1 MSYANRV
8 LGSIPYG
15 TLIGAPMTAAVEAQ
29 ALAAQSSVN
38 FIRTVGFK
46 NPDQNDSDDEESTG
60 WGDTRYVEFTYTTRE
75 TDEDTPREAKVN
87 VPLLTIVPIPYLRI
101 DDMTIDF
108 TSKIT
113 EEMIHKKDEK
123 TDVKSD
129 SSLNVEYKKFL
140 SPVKVGFKSSLSV
153 KHSSS
158 SSTTNRYKTEHTINI
173 NVRAVQD
180 DIPGGMSRV
189 LDLLE
194 SGIKEKESDSES

>member
-29 ALAAQSSVN
+29 ALAAQSSID
-38 FIRTVGFK
+38 FIRAVGFESES
-46 NPDQNDSDDEESTG
+46 DSEE
-60 WGDTRYVEFTYTTRE
+60 WGPTRSVTFTYISRD
-75 TDEDTPREAKVN
+75 TDNDTERTASLQ

-113 EEMIHKKDEK
+113 EEMIRK
-123 TDVKSD
+123 TER
-129 SSLNVEYKKFL
+129 SSETELDASLDIEYSKFL
-140 SPVKVGFKSSLSV
+140 SPVKVGFKSTLST

-158 SSTTNRYKTEHTINI
+158 ASTSNRYKTEHTINI

-180 DIPGGMSRV
+180 DIPGGMNRV
-189 LDLLE
+189 LDILE
-194 SGIKEKESDSES
+194 SSIDEQSSE

>member
-1 MSYANRV
+1 MSYANRI

-15 TLIGAPMTAAVEAQ
+15 TLIGAPLTAAVEAQ
-29 ALAAQSSVN
+29 ALAAQSSID
-38 FIRTVGFK
+38 FIRTIGFTS
-46 NPDQNDSDDEESTG
+46 NADGEDFSEVRSVT
-60 WGDTRYVEFTYTTRE
+60 FTYATRD
-75 TDEDTPREAKVN
+75 TDTGVDREATLT

-113 EEMIHKKDEK
+113 EELLRTTKRDQQ
-123 TDVKSD
+123 TAADATLSVNYKS
-129 SSLNVEYKKFL
+129 FL
-140 SPVKVGFKSSLSV
+140 SPVKVGFKGSIST

-158 SSTTNRYKTEHTINI
+158 TATSNRYKTEHTINI

-189 LDLLE
+189 LDILE
-194 SGIKEKESDSES
+194 AGIREPAADNT